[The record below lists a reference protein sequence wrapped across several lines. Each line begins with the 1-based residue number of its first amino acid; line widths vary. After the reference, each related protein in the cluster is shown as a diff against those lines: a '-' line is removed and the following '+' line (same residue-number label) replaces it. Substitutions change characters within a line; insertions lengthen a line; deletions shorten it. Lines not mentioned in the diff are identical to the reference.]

1 MSEDG
6 SACKKRRVRT
16 YWWFLIGAVV
26 LVILN
31 AVLEPMIAKR
41 WKVPCAWSWPQFG
54 YGLISAE
61 ICAAVYFY
69 GVGSLSPHWRPDAPS
84 GDAGAKAA
92 LLAATAAGGS
102 HALGPRVKERGR
114 PASGEAAGTQTIA
127 VQALVTEKKPESGK
141 PRA

>member
-6 SACKKRRVRT
+6 SDSKKRRLRS
-16 YWWFLIGAVV
+16 YWWFLIGALV

-41 WKVPCAWSWPQFG
+41 WKVPCAWSWLQFA

-84 GDAGAKAA
+84 GDAGAKAT
-92 LLAATAAGGS
+92 LLGATPAGGCDP
-102 HALGPRVKERGR
+102 LGRRRKGGVSA
-114 PASGEAAGTQTIA
+114 ASA
-127 VQALVTEKKPESGK
+127 
-141 PRA
+141 

>member
-1 MSEDG
+1 MSEDEG
-6 SACKKRRVRT
+6 AFKNRRLRP
-16 YWWFLIGAVV
+16 YWWFLIGALV

-31 AVLEPMIAKR
+31 AFLEPMIAKR
-41 WKVPCAWSWPQFG
+41 WKVPCAWSWLQFG

-84 GDAGAKAA
+84 GAKAT
-92 LLAATAAGGS
+92 LLATTPAGGS
-102 HALGPRVKERGR
+102 HPLGPRMKERVR

-127 VQALVTEKKPESGK
+127 VQALVTEKKPDAGEPGS
-141 PRA
+141 

>member
-6 SACKKRRVRT
+6 STSKKRRLRP
-16 YWWFLIGAVV
+16 YWWFLIGALV

-31 AVLEPMIAKR
+31 AFLEPMIAKR
-41 WKVPCAWSWPQFG
+41 WKVPCAWSWLQFG

-84 GDAGAKAA
+84 GDAGAKAT
-92 LLAATAAGGS
+92 LLAATPAGGS
-102 HALGPRVKERGR
+102 HPLGPRMKERVR

-127 VQALVTEKKPESGK
+127 VQALVTEKKPDAGEPGS
-141 PRA
+141 